1 MSDEQIVSPEVAQ
14 AADKALKEI
23 RSRSFSGRHPELGK
37 MVKCQVCERRHRSSI
52 VCEQKFST
60 GRYDLRD
67 PKPLLIAGVTPETET
82 VVESRKIRALIGARL
97 FAKKRLHPHPNKR
110 MLRFV
115 ELVRQFTPDEYEQE
129 DLVRAR
135 KKAARILA
143 QEFGRRGF
151 LPPIWQ
157 RRKEDDNAGTSTQE

>member
-1 MSDEQIVSPEVAQ
+1 MSELEFVPSPESAEVAE
-14 AADKALKEI
+14 KALAEV

-37 MVKCQVCERRHRSSI
+37 MINCPVCSRRHRSFI
-52 VCEQKFST
+52 VCEQKFTT

-82 VVESRKIRALIGARL
+82 VVESRKVRAVFGARL

-110 MLRFV
+110 ALRFI
-115 ELVRQFTPDEYEQE
+115 EIVRWLTPDEYTQE
-129 DLVRAR
+129 DLAQA
-135 KKAARILA
+135 KKRAARILA
-143 QEFGRRGF
+143 KEFGRRGF

-157 RRKEDDNAGTSTQE
+157 RRAKEENAG